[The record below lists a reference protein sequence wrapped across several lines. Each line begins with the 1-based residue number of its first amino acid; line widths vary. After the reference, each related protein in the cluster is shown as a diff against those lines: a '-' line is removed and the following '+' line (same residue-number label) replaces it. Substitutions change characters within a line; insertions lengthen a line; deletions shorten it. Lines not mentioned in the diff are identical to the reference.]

1 MINKRNIVGVI
12 AVVFMILCSAST
24 AFAATSSTQQAQVTV
39 SDTVAI
45 EASFG
50 GTQNA
55 LINLGSV
62 VADGNTNTVNGESLV
77 TKSNVIIDV
86 YTRAA
91 GAFSGNAP
99 NTDTIA
105 LSNFRWSTG
114 TPTAYTNTYAK
125 VIDNWAKPSQGSSLS
140 QAVTF
145 DIAAPVGTTPDTYS
159 TTVYFSA
166 VKHNAAAPTTP

>member
-1 MINKRNIVGVI
+1 MINKRNIVGIVT
-12 AVVFMILCSAST
+12 VVFMVLLSAVP

-45 EASFG
+45 EAYFG

-55 LINLGSV
+55 LINLNSI
-62 VADGNTNTVNGESLV
+62 VADGNFNTVTGESIV
-77 TKSNVIIDV
+77 TKSNVRIDV
-86 YTRAA
+86 WTRAS
-91 GAFSGNAP
+91 GAFTGTSP

-105 LSNFRWSTG
+105 LSNFRWSIG
-114 TPTAYTNTYAK
+114 TPTAYTNAYAK
-125 VIDNWAKPSQGSSLS
+125 IIDDWAKPSQGSSLS

-145 DIAAPVGTTPDTYS
+145 DIAAPVGTTPDTYN